1 MCLEFNI
8 STIPQMSCTC
18 FPFIPPTSQT
28 HSNQKIITVL
38 KIIKLRKYK
47 GKITFSVHMF
57 WGNFFCAATNTD
69 NTKRNQ
75 RPKDHRSDD
84 EQLLSTKKITA
95 WNKKQNVAW
104 EKAYHKRRLRLLFC
118 SDIASFNSVFS
129 IPSFCISFSGS
140 QRPIG
145 SESRLFT
152 GDDSADKSLLTLS
165 LSLSLSE

>member
-1 MCLEFNI
+1 
-8 STIPQMSCTC
+8 
-18 FPFIPPTSQT
+18 
-28 HSNQKIITVL
+28 
-38 KIIKLRKYK
+38 
-47 GKITFSVHMF
+47 MF

-75 RPKDHRSDD
+75 PPKDHRSDD

-104 EKAYHKRRLRLLFC
+104 EKAYHKSRLRLLFC
-118 SDIASFNSVFS
+118 PDIASFNSVFS
-129 IPSFCISFSGS
+129 LSSFCISFSGS

-152 GDDSADKSLLTLS
+152 GDDSEDKSLLS
-165 LSLSLSE
+165 LSLSFFLIGRIDRPDIWRPHTTLLIKLSYEENNNTRAQKMKLWPVFFFFFFLKFYLY